1 MVVGGGLWWLVVGGG
16 WWLVVSG
23 GWWLVVGPAAGV
35 LFFLS
40 LVALVVT
47 TVDAG
52 SVWDI
57 AFFDPKEVYLGVF
70 LVFGT
75 SPTRQDFPAKCL

>member
-1 MVVGGGLWWLVVGGG
+1 MVLLLLFLLLLLILVLW
-16 WWLVVSG
+16 
-23 GWWLVVGPAAGV
+23 V
-35 LFFLS
+35 LFFLN
-40 LVALVVT
+40 LVVLVVT

-75 SPTRQDFPAKCL
+75 SPTRQATSQQNACKQHIQQLQC